1 MLKRAGVEFGR
12 YLVEEGYHIIPISRE
27 HQLEYGINC
36 LNLGDSNVIACH
48 AETARQIVRNPH
60 FHGNVQLVEF
70 GAVASMF
77 GALHCSSQVVRRVP
91 STHLASAMEAPAI
104 SLSRGASSSLAR

>member
-1 MLKRAGVEFGR
+1 MRDR
-12 YLVEEGYHIIPISRE
+12 YLTEEGYNIIPISRE

-48 AETARQIVRNPH
+48 AEAARQIVRSPH

-91 STHLASAMEAPAI
+91 STHLGGAPSAMEAPLV
-104 SLSRGASSSLAR
+104 SLSRGVSVRGASGSM